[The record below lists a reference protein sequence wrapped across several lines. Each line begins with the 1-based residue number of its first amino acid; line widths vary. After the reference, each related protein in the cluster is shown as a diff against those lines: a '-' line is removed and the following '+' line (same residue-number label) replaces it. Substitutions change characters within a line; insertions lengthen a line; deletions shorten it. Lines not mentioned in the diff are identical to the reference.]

1 MERFLAVLAALS
13 FLMALAVLRS
23 VRREHIRVEYSVSWL
38 AAAAL
43 LFALSRAPGP
53 IGRLAAWLGLADGAV
68 VVLSLILIVFVAVIY
83 RLSRVISLLRDN
95 NIALAQRVAILE
107 FHLRKQH
114 AEAEAPTRR

>member
-13 FLMALAVLRS
+13 LLMALVVLRA

-43 LFALSRAPGP
+43 LFALSRAPRAV
-53 IGRLAAWLGLADGAV
+53 GRLAGWLGLPDGAL
-68 VVLSLILIVFVAVIY
+68 VVLFLALIVFVVVIY
-83 RLSRVISLLRDN
+83 RLSRIISTLRDN

-114 AEAEAPTRR
+114 EESEAPSGR